1 MTAKESGL
9 PPTPDRMQPVPGDPL
24 SFKWEGVADS
34 LRSWEV
40 RTEIDGAQGRGG
52 LALPV
57 AAFAGRTLP
66 MQKALGA
73 LLFDLML
80 RLSPPPWV

>member
-9 PPTPDRMQPVPGDPL
+9 PPTPDRMQPVPGDPQ

-40 RTEIDGAQGRGG
+40 RTEIGGAQGRGG

>member
-9 PPTPDRMQPVPGDPL
+9 PSTPDRMQPVPGDPQ
-24 SFKWEGVADS
+24 SFKWEAVAADS
-34 LRSWEV
+34 IRSWEV
-40 RTEIDGAQGRGG
+40 RTEIDGAHGRGE
-52 LALPV
+52 LAL
-57 AAFAGRTLP
+57 AAFARRTLP